1 MIVFWTGL
9 DWKMYSF
16 PLFRMTMLQVLLRT
30 FSKTKIDFLSSTLM
44 GKIGIGVYIVRLE
57 SSRVSHLQMAKRTE
71 MSLRNI

>member
-1 MIVFWTGL
+1 MIVYWTGL
-9 DWKMYSF
+9 HWKMYSCL
-16 PLFRMTMLQVLLRT
+16 LFRMTMLQVLLRT

>member
-9 DWKMYSF
+9 DWKMYSCL
-16 PLFRMTMLQVLLRT
+16 LFRMTMLQVLLRT

-57 SSRVSHLQMAKRTE
+57 SSRVSHLQMGKRTE
-71 MSLRNI
+71 ISLRNI